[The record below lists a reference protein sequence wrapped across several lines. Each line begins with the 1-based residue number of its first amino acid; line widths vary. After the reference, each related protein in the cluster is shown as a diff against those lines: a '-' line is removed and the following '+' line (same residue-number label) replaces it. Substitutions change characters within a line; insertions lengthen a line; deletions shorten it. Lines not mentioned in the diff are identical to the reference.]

1 MKYGVSVVIVYAC
14 IIIWVFYRVRRSV
27 KQNGKKG
34 FLSDPNYRSPAQR
47 AIEEAIEKGRI
58 QAEKTFSTVGSSN
71 TSSTVAKPNTT
82 PSIKSVSAMND
93 QRASMIKAA
102 NEPAINRLMD
112 DRDHDWLAG
121 QLAEERAAKRRM
133 SAMFELKQEH
143 AANCDSDDLKRFH
156 EAHCDANDVVDNP
169 GSH

>member
-1 MKYGVSVVIVYAC
+1 
-14 IIIWVFYRVRRSV
+14 
-27 KQNGKKG
+27 
-34 FLSDPNYRSPAQR
+34 
-47 AIEEAIEKGRI
+47 
-58 QAEKTFSTVGSSN
+58 
-71 TSSTVAKPNTT
+71 
-82 PSIKSVSAMND
+82 MND

-133 SAMFELKQEH
+133 SVMFELKQEH